1 VLFAV
6 FWAQVLVA
14 TRLQQKAMKAAQTLV
29 RFLQESQAGRAG
41 RGCVALTGAGCST
54 ESGIPDY
61 RGPHGRYHRAD
72 FKPLT
77 FQDFKC
83 DDNEKRR
90 YWARSMLGYSTMSAA
105 SCGATHM
112 ALQAFADSHT
122 VAHILTQNVDG
133 LHHLATYGGVGDADE
148 AHAYKYTTSKAPL
161 TEIHGN
167 IHTVICMSCAYLMP
181 RAQLQRQLREANPE
195 LYAMYGADKSRVRP
209 DGDYSAPVEAVNAM
223 RLVMCPHC
231 GGFLKPHV
239 VLFGENVPKATLDTT
254 MRLIQDS
261 ASCLLCLGTSLQVHS
276 AYRYVLEAKRLGI
289 PVAIVNAGKTRADSL
304 ANLKLDVESVGAV
317 MANAAH
323 ELLGLPAA
331 VFYRRKIAHI

>member
-1 VLFAV
+1 
-6 FWAQVLVA
+6 
-14 TRLQQKAMKAAQTLV
+14 MKAGQTV
-29 RFLQESQAGRAG
+29 AHFLRQSKVGKAE
-41 RGCVALTGAGCST
+41 RGCVVITGAGCST

-77 FQDFKC
+77 FQNFKG

-105 SCGATHM
+105 SCNATHM
-112 ALQAFADSHT
+112 ALQAFSNAGT

-133 LHHLATYGGVGDADE
+133 LHHLATYGGVGDAAE
-148 AHAYKYTTSKAPL
+148 SQAYKYTTSNAPL

-167 IHTVICMSCAYLMP
+167 IHTVICMSCGLIMP
-181 RAQLQRQLREANPE
+181 RARLQKQLREANPE
-195 LYAMYGADKSRVRP
+195 LYETYGADRTRVRP
-209 DGDYSAPVEAVNAM
+209 DGDYSAPPEAVDAM

-231 GGFLKPHV
+231 GGFFKPHV
-239 VLFGENVPKATLDTT
+239 VLFGENVPKTT
-254 MRLIQDS
+254 VDHTMKVVQDR
-261 ASCLLCLGTSLQVHS
+261 ASCLLCLGTSLQVYS
-276 AYRYVLEAKRLGI
+276 AYRYVLEAKRLNI
-289 PVAIVNAGKTRADSL
+289 PVAVVNAGKTRAD
-304 ANLKLDVESVGAV
+304 AVADLKLDVESVGCV

-331 VFYRRKIAHI
+331 VFFRRKSVHV

>member
-1 VLFAV
+1 M
-6 FWAQVLVA
+6 
-14 TRLQQKAMKAAQTLV
+14 MKPAQTLV
-29 RFLQESQAGRAG
+29 HFLQQSKIGKAE
-41 RGCVALTGAGCST
+41 RGCVVLTGAGCST

-77 FQDFKC
+77 FQDFKR

-105 SCGATHM
+105 SCSAAHM
-112 ALQAFADSHT
+112 ALQAFAKSGT

-148 AHAYKYTTSKAPL
+148 AHAYKYTTSNAPL

-167 IHTVICMSCAYLMP
+167 IHTVICMSCGFVMP
-181 RAQLQRQLREANPE
+181 RAQLQRQLREANPS
-195 LYAMYGADKSRVRP
+195 LYEMYGADKSRVRP

-239 VLFGENVPKATLDTT
+239 VLFGENVPKLTLDAT
-254 MRLIQDS
+254 MRTLQEE
-261 ASCLLCLGTSLQVHS
+261 ASCLLCLGTSLSVFS
-276 AYRYVLEAKRLGI
+276 AYRYVLEAKRLRI
-289 PVAIVNAGKTRADSL
+289 PVAVVNAGKTRADSVVD
-304 ANLKLDVESVGAV
+304 LKLDVESVGSV

-323 ELLGLPAA
+323 QMLGLPAA
-331 VFYRRKIAHI
+331 VFYRRKTVYF